1 MKVTLLGTGTSYPDP
16 ERVQSGVLVEI
27 EDIPILLDAGS
38 GILHRLLQVVDDIT
52 KIQHVLL
59 SHFHIDHCSDFV
71 TLCQTLWLSGLRD
84 ELHVYGPSAMDQWWE
99 GVFDTAFS
107 YLKGRFPI
115 MRHKLGEYDQVK
127 INEFTVRCVPTSH
140 GDMDSRAY
148 RVDYR
153 GKSIVYSSD
162 TAPCDE
168 ITELATA
175 VDLLI
180 HECNWLDG
188 NHEKRVHTSP
198 SELAS
203 IVADAQP
210 SKVALVHLS
219 PPVVNAAESVLS
231 IIKGTSDSEVL
242 LGHDLMEMTV

>member
-16 ERVQSGVLVEI
+16 KRVQSGVLVEI
-27 EDIPILLDAGS
+27 EDIPILLDVGS
-38 GILHRLLQVVDDIT
+38 GILHRLLQVVDDVTRIH
-52 KIQHVLL
+52 HVFL

-71 TLCQTLWLSGLRD
+71 SLCQTLWLSGFRD
-84 ELHVYGPSAMDQWWE
+84 QLNVYGPPAMDQWWK
-99 GVFDTAFS
+99 GVLDTAFS
-107 YLKGRFPI
+107 YLKGTFPI
-115 MRHKLGEYDQVK
+115 VRHKLGIYDKVK
-127 INEFTVRCVPTSH
+127 INGATVHCAPTCH

-148 RVDYR
+148 RVDFK

-168 ITELATA
+168 IAELAKG

-188 NHEKRVHTSP
+188 EHEKEVHTSP
-198 SELAS
+198 SELAA
-203 IVADAQP
+203 IVAQAQP

-219 PPVVNAAESVLS
+219 PPVAASAESVLR
-231 IIKGTSDSEVL
+231 IVKGASDSEVI
-242 LGHDLMEMTV
+242 LGHDLMEINV

>member
-27 EDIPILLDAGS
+27 EDMPILLDAGS

-52 KIQHVLL
+52 RIQHIFLT
-59 SHFHIDHCSDFV
+59 HFHIDHCSDFV

-84 ELHVYGPSAMDQWWE
+84 ELKVYGPQAMDQWWE

-115 MRHKLGEYDQVK
+115 VRRKLGEYDQVK
-127 INEFTVRCVPTSH
+127 INEFTVHCVPTCH

-153 GKSIVYSSD
+153 DRSIVYSSD

-168 ITELATA
+168 VAELAKG

-188 NHEKRVHTSP
+188 DHEKEVHTSP

-203 IVADAQP
+203 IVAQAQP
-210 SKVALVHLS
+210 SQAVLVHVS
-219 PPVVNAAESVLS
+219 PPVVDSMETVLS
-231 IIKGTSDSEVL
+231 IVKGESDSEVI
-242 LGHDLMEMTV
+242 LGEDLMQIIV